1 MNTIIT
7 IGRQY
12 GSGGI
17 AIGKILSEKL
27 SIPCYDKELI
37 NLASCESGLCKE
49 FFEKADEKKSFRFFG
64 NIFGFRTE
72 GLENTSLLSDETL
85 FKIQSDVIKNLAQK
99 ESCIIVGR
107 CADYILRNEENV
119 LKIFISANINDRIST
134 ISSRNCCTEKE
145 AKSVIEQAD
154 KKRADYYNFY
164 SGKTWGSAKNYDLCI
179 NSSVLGIEKTAE
191 FIEEFVKLK
200 VMKFNG

>member
-1 MNTIIT
+1 MKNLIIT

-17 AIGKILSEKL
+17 AIGKILSQKL

-37 NLASCESGLCKE
+37 NLASRESGLHKE
-49 FFEKADEKKSFRFFG
+49 FFEKADEKKSFRFLG
-64 NIFGFRTE
+64 NIFGLRTE
-72 GLENTSLLSDETL
+72 GLENASFLSDETF

-107 CADYILRNEENV
+107 CADYILRNEKKL
-119 LKIFISANINDRIST
+119 LKIFISANINDRICT
-134 ISSRNCCTEKE
+134 ISSRNCCTDKE
-145 AKSVIEQAD
+145 AKSLIELID

-179 NSSVLGIEKTAE
+179 NSSVLGIEKTSN
-191 FIEEFVKLK
+191 FIEEFIKTK
-200 VMKFNG
+200 K